1 MEPAPH
7 LGPIPKPPGHL
18 LVSNVLDVDAAHPI
32 ES

>member
-18 LVSNVLDVDAAHPI
+18 LVSMLDVDAAHPI

>member
-18 LVSNVLDVDAAHPI
+18 LVSNVLDVDVAHP